1 MDSSMISADL
11 LPSALESILF
21 PVIASDFSGLVVYAL
36 LIVGGISLV
45 CLAAGYA
52 TTVLLLGREFRGK
65 TVVSTL
71 FFAGGWFT
79 VGWFVAEAFYW

>member
-1 MDSSMISADL
+1 MHPSMNSADL
-11 LPSALESILF
+11 HRSVWDSLSFS
-21 PVIASDFSGLVVYAL
+21 VIASDFSGLVVDAL

-52 TTVLLLGREFRGK
+52 TTVLLLGRTSRGK

-71 FFAGGWFT
+71 VFAGGWFA
-79 VGWFVAEAFYW
+79 VGWFVAEAFHW